1 MPPETGSVV
10 VIDIHTGAIKAMVST
25 PTIDPNV
32 MSGRIS
38 HKEWDTLINH
48 PRTPLLDRCIKGQY
62 APGSTFKMVVALAA
76 LEAGIITD
84 SSQFFCPGHKELGN
98 AKFHCWNKHGHGR
111 VNVIEALE
119 QSCDVFFYE
128 LALKTGIKRISAM
141 SKRFGLGDNT
151 AITIPG
157 EKSGIIPDKAW
168 KQKHIGEVWTPGETV
183 VASIGQGYVLAT
195 PIQLA
200 VMTARIAQGKS
211 RITPV
216 MRENEIAS
224 DFDPIGVSA
233 ASMDIIHRGM
243 NAVVNGKKG
252 TARNYKLDLDGI
264 AMAGKTGTV
273 QVKRITKAERER
285 GIVDNM
291 DRPWKFRDHALFT
304 GYAPFDN
311 PKYAIAVVV
320 EHGGSG
326 SSGAAPIAR
335 DILTYIFEQGI

>member
-1 MPPETGSVV
+1 

-128 LALKTGIKRISAM
+128 LALKTGIKRISTM

-157 EKSGIIPDKAW
+157 EKSGLIPDKAW

-304 GYAPFDN
+304 GYAPLDD

>member
-1 MPPETGSVV
+1 
-10 VIDIHTGAIKAMVST
+10 
-25 PTIDPNV
+25 
-32 MSGRIS
+32 
-38 HKEWDTLINH
+38 
-48 PRTPLLDRCIKGQY
+48 
-62 APGSTFKMVVALAA
+62 
-76 LEAGIITD
+76 
-84 SSQFFCPGHKELGN
+84 
-98 AKFHCWNKHGHGR
+98 
-111 VNVIEALE
+111 
-119 QSCDVFFYE
+119 
-128 LALKTGIKRISAM
+128 M

-211 RITPV
+211 RVTPV

-243 NAVVNGKKG
+243 NDVVNGKKG

-273 QVKRITKAERER
+273 QVKRITKA
-285 GIVDNM
+285 
-291 DRPWKFRDHALFT
+291 
-304 GYAPFDN
+304 
-311 PKYAIAVVV
+311 
-320 EHGGSG
+320 
-326 SSGAAPIAR
+326 
-335 DILTYIFEQGI
+335 